1 LSGENGSKRVG
12 RIWKMMKEVVAQGL
26 TELMKMLKKVWN
38 LAHSDRPDIQPSL
51 LCGNTEV
58 VT

>member
-1 LSGENGSKRVG
+1 
-12 RIWKMMKEVVAQGL
+12 MMKEVVAQGL